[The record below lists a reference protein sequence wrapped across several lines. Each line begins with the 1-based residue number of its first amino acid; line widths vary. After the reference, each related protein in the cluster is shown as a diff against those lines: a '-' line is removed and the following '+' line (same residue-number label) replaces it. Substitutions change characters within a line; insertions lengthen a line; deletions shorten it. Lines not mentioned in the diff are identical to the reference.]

1 MKKAAGVSILV
12 VGLSLAA
19 WRTPADEP
27 RVQEP
32 VLPAPPAQPPRPAPN
47 IELPPGFVAELV
59 YQVGLRDRH
68 RRQELIHELRDT
80 DGVLHVSLVVH
91 SELSEV

>member
-1 MKKAAGVSILV
+1 MKKTAGVSILV
-12 VGLSLAA
+12 VGLSLVA

-27 RVQEP
+27 RVQDP

-59 YQVGLRDRH
+59 YEVPEANGSWVAL
-68 RRQELIHELRDT
+68 T
-80 DGVLHVSLVVH
+80 SCSLYGGNALMPGPLLPPV
-91 SELSEV
+91 